1 MRKPTT
7 TEKIFV
13 MSLIACVLA
22 VGLYVFV
29 FRGVLAMQEEL
40 ASAKVERL
48 EREVRARDAEE
59 ARSLVEQTL
68 GTSERLRDLLVPVGD
83 PTAFLSMIETL
94 AGEQG
99 VDMEVSVLT
108 EQAGTNAVERSGGT
122 TPQHSNRAVRVEF
135 MVSGAWSDVY
145 ALLALYEL
153 LPYATVLQHVALKES
168 TEGPGI
174 WVGQVHMLV
183 QAK

>member
-7 TEKIFV
+7 TEQIFIA
-13 MSLIACVLA
+13 SLIACILA
-22 VGLYVFV
+22 IWLYVFV

-40 ASAKVERL
+40 VVAKTERL
-48 EREVRARDAEE
+48 EREARARDADE
-59 ARSLVEQTL
+59 ARALVEETQT
-68 GTSERLRDLLVPVGD
+68 TSERLRELLVPVGD

-94 AGEQG
+94 ARENG
-99 VDMEVSVLT
+99 VDMEVTVLT
-108 EQAGTNAVERSGGT
+108 EQTDTEPQVSSGEGTSQDPDRV
-122 TPQHSNRAVRVEF
+122 VRVEF
-135 MVSGAWSDVY
+135 VVSGSWNNIY
-145 ALLALYEL
+145 TLLALYEL
-153 LPYATVLQHVALKES
+153 LPYATVLQRVALKES